1 VGFGVALVTLALLA
15 AGCGG
20 DDKAASPASSTA
32 APATTTSAA
41 AASSTSVGAAPQS
54 MDQWEALWARQRDAI
69 VKRIKDNKWGKSAD
83 AKTLNGPNGFT
94 IDLSKCPAGWSDTEG
109 LSDTSIKLGH
119 AIAQSGT
126 IANTL
131 YYGKGQDTIMA
142 YYGAKGAFKDVT
154 GKTRTVDYIQKD
166 DGYDPARTIPLVDE
180 MIDSEKVFAV
190 ITTGSPNTLKTYDKL
205 NQRCIPH
212 LLNLT
217 GHPAWGDPVNHPWT
231 TGLGLAYT
239 SEAVLWGSFIDKHI
253 SEFPG
258 GKATVAALVENNEF
272 GHIYDSGF
280 KAYLESSPNKANITY
295 VTEGIDPQAPTI
307 TDPMTTLAAKNPNV
321 FIDMVAGTFCTQAVV
336 ESAQNGMHDKVKYLW
351 QPNTCAGA
359 TSLSK
364 GKVGGD
370 GSASSGWWI
379 VNGGNKDIE
388 DPAQQGDPVVKWARD
403 MLTARGIDPNADT
416 NLGLGMIYGWA
427 WAQIIQIADQ
437 LDGGLTR
444 SNLVLAIRS
453 IDMTNPFQLQGITF
467 HMDGNKDA
475 YLTEGGIYQQYDVAK
490 QTWVS
495 QGTVIN
501 LDGKSKNCNFDQAA
515 GVCKLY

>member
-1 VGFGVALVTLALLA
+1 
-15 AGCGG
+15 
-20 DDKAASPASSTA
+20 
-32 APATTTSAA
+32 
-41 AASSTSVGAAPQS
+41 
-54 MDQWEALWARQRDAI
+54 MDEWEALWTKQRAAI
-69 VKRIKDNKWGKSAD
+69 VQRIKDNKWGKSAD
-83 AKTLNGPNGFT
+83 GKTLTGPNGFT
-94 IDLSKCPAGWSDTEG
+94 VDLSKCPASWSDTEG
-109 LSDTSIKLGH
+109 ISETTIKLGH

-131 YYGKGQDTIMA
+131 YYGKGQETIMA
-142 YYGAKGAFKDVT
+142 YYADKGAYKDVN
-154 GKTRTVDYIQKD
+154 GKTRKVDYIQKD

-180 MIDSEKVFAV
+180 MIDSQKVAAV

-212 LLNLT
+212 FLNLT

-239 SEAVLWGSFIDKHI
+239 TEAVLWGAYIDNHLA
-253 SEFPG
+253 EFPS
-258 GKATVAALVENNEF
+258 GKVTVSALVENNEF
-272 GHIYDSGF
+272 GHIYDAGF
-280 KAYLESSPNKANITY
+280 KAYLDQSTNKAKINY
-295 VTEGIDPQAPTI
+295 VSEAVDPQAPTI
-307 TDPMTTLAAKNPNV
+307 TDQMTTLGSKNPDF

-336 ESAQNGMHDKVKYLW
+336 EAAQNGMHGKVKYMW

-364 GKVGGD
+364 AKVGGD
-370 GSASSGWWI
+370 GTSSQGWWI
-379 VNGGNKDIE
+379 VNGGNKDIQ
-388 DPAQQGDPVVKWARD
+388 DPAQQSDPVVKWARD
-403 MLTARGIDPNADT
+403 MLSARGIDPSVET

-427 WAQIIQIADQ
+427 WVQIFQIAGQ

-444 SNLVLAIRS
+444 TNLMLALRS

-475 YLTEGGIYQQYDVAK
+475 YLTEGGIYQQYDSAK

-495 QGTVIN
+495 QGSVIN
-501 LDGKSKNCNFDQAA
+501 LDGKSKNCNFDQSA